1 MRPPFYLRQLKLD
14 LEEWIAKGLVPAS
27 SREAILASV
36 GGRSGPSLVLILAIF
51 GVILVGAGAM
61 SYVAANWPE
70 MPKLARLAV
79 LFGTMWA
86 AFAAAI
92 LCFSS
97 NRALVGQAFVLLG
110 VLMFGANIMLI
121 AQTYNINAH
130 WPDGTLMWG
139 LGALAAAALVP
150 SRAALAAALALGS
163 LWTWQEWNYFGDTL
177 HIPFLFYWAACA
189 ALAAWFAWRPGV
201 HLAALALT
209 FWFVIN
215 GSSFQ
220 KLLGWSD
227 AETETLYIF
236 VPLAVWSVM
245 QVFEEKANAFSRTIG
260 HYAFFIF
267 LVSYALL
274 QIPSNGDH
282 EVSSTWLI
290 FAGLASVVSVGASA
304 VALSRNGATIVD
316 LLGAVFVSATTI
328 AYVSLVKKNDHALDI
343 PYLAFTLIAILWSLG
358 RGVRNDDRFV
368 INLSTVAFGLWV
380 LYVYFDLFNGL
391 MDQAVFF
398 TVGGVLLI
406 LLSLALEPLR
416 RRLVSSAKPAAASA
430 GSLS

>member
-1 MRPPFYLRQLKLD
+1 MRPPFYVRQLRLD
-14 LEEWIAKGLVPAS
+14 LEEWIAKGLVPAT
-27 SREAILASV
+27 SREAILESV
-36 GGRSGPSLVLILAIF
+36 GGRSGPSLVLMLAIF
-51 GVILVGAGAM
+51 GVILIGAGAM

-70 MPKLARLAV
+70 MSKFARLVV

-92 LCFSS
+92 LCFVSD
-97 NRALVGQAFVLLG
+97 RAFIGQAFVLLG

-121 AQTYNINAH
+121 AQTYNINSH

-150 SRAALAAALALGS
+150 SRAALAAAMALGA
-163 LWTWQEWNYFGDTL
+163 LWTWQEWQYFDDAL
-177 HIPFLFYWAACA
+177 HVPFLFYWAACA
-189 ALAAWFAWRPGV
+189 ALVAWFEWRPGV
-201 HLAALALT
+201 QLAALALT

-215 GSSFQ
+215 VSGLQ
-220 KLLGWSD
+220 RILGWGD

-245 QVFEEKANAFSRTIG
+245 QALEEKANAFSRTIG

-267 LVSYALL
+267 LIAYALL
-274 QIPSNGDH
+274 QMPDNGGRA
-282 EVSSTWLI
+282 VSSSWFA
-290 FAGLASVVSVGASA
+290 FAGLMSAISIGATA
-304 VALSRNGATIVD
+304 VALSRKGATIID
-316 LLGAVFVSATTI
+316 LLGAAFVCVTTI
-328 AYVSLVKKNDHALDI
+328 AYVMLVKKDDGSLDVL
-343 PYLAFTLIAILWSLG
+343 YLAFTLVTILWSLG

-380 LYVYFDLFNGL
+380 LYVYFVFFNGL

-398 TVGGVLLI
+398 IVGGLLLI
-406 LLSLALEPLR
+406 LLSFALEPFR
-416 RRLVSSAKPAAASA
+416 RRLIAGTKPAPAAPAATS
-430 GSLS
+430 